1 MNSLAVLWVVL
12 YLFQLPSILG
22 ILALLLFTGFCLLET
37 FLLFKIRQPVKTERL
52 LPGRLSNG
60 DENTIKIY
68 IENMYPFRVEV
79 RVIDEIP
86 HQFQK
91 RDFEIELSLEPGA
104 DKLLSYT
111 LSPVVR
117 GEYNFGRTHF
127 FLNTS
132 IGLIRRRV
140 SRHDGQIVPVYPS
153 FFHLRKFEIMALQ
166 DISTVRGYRKIRRL
180 GHSME
185 FEQIKDYVPGDDIRT
200 INWKA
205 TSRRAKLMV
214 NHYTDEISQ
223 PVYSIIDAGRL
234 MKLPFRG
241 MRLLDY
247 AVNTSLMIS
256 DVALHKEDRA
266 GLGVIKANT
275 LSLIKADRGPGHLNS
290 LMEMLYNLDTDFSET
305 DFESFSVYFISKV
318 RQRSLVILFTN
329 FETENSLQRN
339 IRAISRLAQNHLVI
353 VIFFKNT
360 EITGILQNDIT
371 NEDDIYL
378 KQSIGQYM
386 EQKAVMMK
394 ILEAKGINTIYTT
407 PHELNIN
414 VFNKYIEF
422 KRRGLL

>member
-1 MNSLAVLWVVL
+1 
-12 YLFQLPSILG
+12 
-22 ILALLLFTGFCLLET
+22 
-37 FLLFKIRQPVKTERL
+37 
-52 LPGRLSNG
+52 
-60 DENTIKIY
+60 
-68 IENMYPFRVEV
+68 
-79 RVIDEIP
+79 
-86 HQFQK
+86 
-91 RDFEIELSLEPGA
+91 
-104 DKLLSYT
+104 
-111 LSPVVR
+111 
-117 GEYNFGRTHF
+117 
-127 FLNTS
+127 
-132 IGLIRRRV
+132 
-140 SRHDGQIVPVYPS
+140 
-153 FFHLRKFEIMALQ
+153 
-166 DISTVRGYRKIRRL
+166 
-180 GHSME
+180 ME

-329 FETENSLQRN
+329 YETENSLQRN